1 MNYTRVRE
9 KMTLFLEVAAV
20 GLIAAIFILLCVPTK
35 GDLLNAK
42 ETISSTVAEN
52 QSVTASDEVLA
63 GMEIKAASV
72 ESSFHDKAGET
83 ETGKSL
89 KRIALTFD
97 DGPTPTVTNRILDT
111 LEKYQAK
118 ATFFVVG
125 RQLSHDKDLVK
136 RAVSL
141 GCEIGNHT
149 WEHKQMTKYKKGA
162 LKKSITKTE
171 DAVKKYTGY
180 DVCLVRPTYGKIND
194 SVKKSVARPMIYW
207 NVDTE
212 DWKSRD
218 AKKILASVKRENVR
232 DGDIIL
238 LHDLYPATADAIE
251 KIVPYLQKEGYEL
264 VTVSE
269 LMAGEQVSLEAGKV
283 YYSGREGGE

>member
-1 MNYTRVRE
+1 MNYTKVRE
-9 KMTLFLEVAAV
+9 KMTLFLEIAAV

-35 GDLLNAK
+35 GDLLRAK
-42 ETISSTVAEN
+42 ENETSEEARMAATE
-52 QSVTASDEVLA
+52 EVLA
-63 GMEIKAASV
+63 GMEIKAAGV
-72 ESSFHDKAGET
+72 ENLFHDKAGET
-83 ETGKSL
+83 EKSR

-125 RQLSHDKDLVK
+125 RQLSHDKDLVM

-162 LKKSITKTE
+162 LKKSISKTDE
-171 DAVKKYTGY
+171 AVKMYTGY
-180 DVCLVRPTYGKIND
+180 EVSLVRPTYGKVND
-194 SVKKSVARPMIYW
+194 RVKKSVARPMIYW

-218 AKKILASVKRENVR
+218 AKKILASVKKENLR

-251 KIVPYLQKEGYEL
+251 KIIPYLQKKGYEL
-264 VTVSE
+264 MTVSE
-269 LMAGEQVSLEAGKV
+269 LMAGKQVSLEAGKA
-283 YYSGREGGE
+283 YYSGREVGE